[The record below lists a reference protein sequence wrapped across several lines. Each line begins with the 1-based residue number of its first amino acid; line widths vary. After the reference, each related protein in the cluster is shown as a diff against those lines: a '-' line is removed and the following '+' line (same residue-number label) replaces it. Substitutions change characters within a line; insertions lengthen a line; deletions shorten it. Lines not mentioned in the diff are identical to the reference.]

1 MMTKKPNPPAPPA
14 VAERPA
20 PKVHFDWQDWLP
32 YVAHADSSEAE
43 KRELI
48 ETLWTIVI
56 SFVDLGWEVSE
67 DSAIGGDKESCGQNI
82 DLTAALRAAVL
93 NSQIS
98 SSQDSTRRQ
107 IPRDDETED
116 AA

>member
-1 MMTKKPNPPAPPA
+1 
-14 VAERPA
+14 R
-20 PKVHFDWQDWLP
+20 DWLP
-32 YVAHADSSEAE
+32 YVAASGASEAE

-48 ETLWTIVI
+48 ETLWTIVM
-56 SFVDLGWEVSE
+56 SFVDLGCEVSE
-67 DSAIGGDKESCGQNI
+67 GSAIGGDKESCGQNI

-98 SSQDSTRRQ
+98 SSQDSRRQ
-107 IPRDDETED
+107 VPHDDGTED